1 MAPATAPTG
10 PSTSAPDKA
19 PSAASPVRSWAVA
32 AEDINA
38 KEIVTIAIVFFIQ
51 DPPDGCATMFS
62 HAKHG
67 TIDGVLTR
75 CLGCH
80 TPTRIR
86 SLVVYRLPRRLIAL
100 PLPIGRNIA
109 PLINIGLFLT
119 EFELLAR
126 PVAQRVG

>member
-1 MAPATAPTG
+1 MAPASAPTG

-32 AEDINA
+32 TEDISA

-51 DPPDGCATMFS
+51 DPPDGAPPCFHTQSTVPLMVFS
-62 HAKHG
+62 R
-67 TIDGVLTR
+67 GVLAASPR
-75 CLGCH
+75 PAFVG
-80 TPTRIR
+80 
-86 SLVVYRLPRRLIAL
+86 RRLQAAA
-100 PLPIGRNIA
+100 PIDRPA
-109 PLINIGLFLT
+109 FAHRAKYRAAHQIGLFLP